1 MGFVDR
7 TNLPCHHCALLFMDL
22 DNFKSLNDT
31 LGHAMGDLLLQQVAE
46 RLVINVREGDTVARL
61 GGDEFVVLLEDL
73 SESINE
79 ALMQVEAVGKKILAS
94 INQNYQ
100 LNTYYY
106 HCTSSIGITLFKG
119 QKQTLDELLKQAD
132 IAMYQAKAAGR
143 HRLRFFD
150 QHMQDTI
157 SKRVGLERDLEN
169 ASAENQ
175 FSLYYQPQVQCAH
188 QIIGAEALIRWYHP
202 QRGFVP
208 PDVFIPLA
216 EENGLI
222 LSIGHWVLETVC
234 AQIKS
239 WENGVISR
247 DLIISVNVSAR
258 QFHEIDF
265 VETVRRVLKYSGINP
280 NRLKLELTETAVL
293 DDIEDTIDKM
303 NELHELGISFSMDD
317 FGTGYSSLSY
327 LSRLPMDQ
335 LKIDQSFVQNI
346 GQKASDAVMVQTIIG
361 MARNLGMQVI
371 AEGVETEQQRDF
383 LELNGCSQYQGYLF
397 SKPVTIEQF
406 ELLLNKNSHK

>member
-1 MGFVDR
+1 
-7 TNLPCHHCALLFMDL
+7 
-22 DNFKSLNDT
+22 
-31 LGHAMGDLLLQQVAE
+31 MGDLLLQQVAE

-202 QRGFVP
+202 QRGFVR
-208 PDVFIPLA
+208 VT
-216 EENGLI
+216 GM
-222 LSIGHWVLETVC
+222 V
-234 AQIKS
+234 
-239 WENGVISR
+239 
-247 DLIISVNVSAR
+247 VS
-258 QFHEIDF
+258 
-265 VETVRRVLKYSGINP
+265 
-280 NRLKLELTETAVL
+280 KLV
-293 DDIEDTIDKM
+293 
-303 NELHELGISFSMDD
+303 
-317 FGTGYSSLSY
+317 
-327 LSRLPMDQ
+327 
-335 LKIDQSFVQNI
+335 
-346 GQKASDAVMVQTIIG
+346 
-361 MARNLGMQVI
+361 
-371 AEGVETEQQRDF
+371 
-383 LELNGCSQYQGYLF
+383 
-397 SKPVTIEQF
+397 
-406 ELLLNKNSHK
+406 